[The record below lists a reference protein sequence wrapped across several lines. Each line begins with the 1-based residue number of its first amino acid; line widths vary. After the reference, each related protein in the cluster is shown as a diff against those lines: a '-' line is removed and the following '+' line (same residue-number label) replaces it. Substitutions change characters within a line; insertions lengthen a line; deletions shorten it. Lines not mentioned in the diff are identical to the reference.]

1 MDEYFMRLAIE
12 EAVKAYNIEEVP
24 VGAIVVKDDAIISKA
39 FNMRET
45 LNDATAH
52 AEVLAVQRACTSL
65 SSWRLLDCTLYVTV
79 EPCPMCAGALVNARV
94 KRIVYGISD
103 LKGGACGSIINIAN
117 NPSLN
122 HRIEITGGILED
134 ECKKLMQDFFKKR
147 RNK

>member
-1 MDEYFMRLAIE
+1 MRLAIE

-24 VGAIVVKDDAIISKA
+24 VGAVVVEDDAVISKA

-52 AEVLAVQRACTSL
+52 AEVLAVQRACIAL
-65 SSWRLLDCTLYVTV
+65 NSWRLLDCTLYVTV

-94 KRIVYGISD
+94 KRIVYGIPD

-122 HRIEITGGILED
+122 HRIEITGGVLED

>member
-24 VGAIVVKDDAIISKA
+24 VGAVVVKDDAVISKA

-52 AEVLAVQRACTSL
+52 AEVLAVQKACTL
-65 SSWRLLDCTLYVTV
+65 LNSWRLLDCTLYVTV

-94 KRIVYGISD
+94 KRIVYGI
-103 LKGGACGSIINIAN
+103 
-117 NPSLN
+117 PF
-122 HRIEITGGILED
+122 
-134 ECKKLMQDFFKKR
+134 KLG
-147 RNK
+147 

>member
-12 EAVKAYNIEEVP
+12 EAVKAYDVEEVP
-24 VGAIVVKDDAIISKA
+24 VGAVVVKDDAVISKA

-52 AEVLAVQRACTSL
+52 AEVLAVQRACIAL
-65 SSWRLLDCTLYVTV
+65 NSWRLLDCTLYVTV

-94 KRIVYGISD
+94 KRIVYGIPD
-103 LKGGACGSIINIAN
+103 LKGGACGSIINIVN

-122 HRIEITGGILED
+122 HRIEITGGVLED